1 MFSEK
6 AYKDQFR
13 EWKWEKNLKKPLV
26 AFMVN
31 KAEERNV
38 LGKDTKFEYRGVE
51 VPNAK
56 LRRYSKMR
64 RDPGFPFSLRTPS
77 GVDY

>member
-1 MFSEK
+1 
-6 AYKDQFR
+6 
-13 EWKWEKNLKKPLV
+13 
-26 AFMVN
+26 MVS
-31 KAEERNV
+31 KAEERNA

-64 RDPGFPFSLRTPS
+64 RDPGFPFSLWIPS

>member
-31 KAEERNV
+31 KAEERNA

-64 RDPGFPFSLRTPS
+64 RDPGLPFSLRTPS